1 MFWEKLDVKI
11 SARPLMKSTH
21 DQCLGLGVALVLHK
35 ELFNCFIDFAEMLW
49 AAAALVSPCVVLAA
63 AIRIAIARLG

>member
-35 ELFNCFIDFAEMLW
+35 ELFNCFIDFAEML
-49 AAAALVSPCVVLAA
+49 SPCVVLAA
-63 AIRIAIARLG
+63 AIRIAIARLV

>member
-35 ELFNCFIDFAEMLW
+35 ELFNCFNDSAEMLW
-49 AAAALVSPCVVLAA
+49 AALVSACVVLAA